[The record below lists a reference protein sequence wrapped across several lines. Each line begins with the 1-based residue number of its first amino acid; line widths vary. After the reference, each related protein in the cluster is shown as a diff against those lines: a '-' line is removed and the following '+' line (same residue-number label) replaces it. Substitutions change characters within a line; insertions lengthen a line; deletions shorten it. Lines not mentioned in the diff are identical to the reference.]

1 MNPLTITDTKMPPE
15 LPPEFLLFFLRFG
28 WYGASGFVGL
38 LTEHPLSV
46 TLIGVIVGE
55 VIQWGMKRWYWP
67 YLHAKELADA
77 EAFGYQRRVNEETLA
92 AGLLEGEQQI
102 LNDDE
107 S

>member
-1 MNPLTITDTKMPPE
+1 MNPLTITETKMPPE

-46 TLIGVIVGE
+46 TIIGVIVGE
-55 VIQWGMKRWYWP
+55 VIQWALKRFYWP
-67 YLHAKELADA
+67 RHNAKALADA
-77 EAFGYQRRVNEETLA
+77 EASGYQRRVDEETRA
-92 AGLLEGEQQI
+92 VGLLEGESQI

-107 S
+107 P